1 MSEQNQ
7 EQGAEELFAAGTEH
21 LNAGRFEEAL
31 QAYDKLLAES
41 AEAVASPELQN
52 NRGLALFHLGRLDE
66 AVEGFRTALSLM
78 PDFAI
83 AESNLGLALLNLKR
97 FEEAIAPLQRSLQHD
112 PALVEANYNLGLAL
126 YRTGRI
132 AEALTAYEAFVANA
146 PDTYHNYIDGVKAII
161 AQLKKEQIGQS

>member
-1 MSEQNQ
+1 MSEQNHEQ
-7 EQGAEELFAAGTEH
+7 EVDLFAAGTEH

-31 QAYDKLLAES
+31 QAYDELLVES
-41 AEAVASPELQN
+41 ALAAASSPELQN

-78 PDFAI
+78 PAFAI

-97 FEEAIAPLQRSLQHD
+97 FEEAIAPLQQSLQHD
-112 PALVEANYNLGLAL
+112 PTLVEANYNLGLAL

-132 AEALTAYEAFVANA
+132 AEALAAYETFVANA

-161 AQLKKEQIGQS
+161 VQLKKEQGGQ

>member
-1 MSEQNQ
+1 MSEQNR
-7 EQGAEELFAAGTEH
+7 EQDVDLFAAGTEH
-21 LNAGRFEEAL
+21 LNAGRFVEAL
-31 QAYDKLLAES
+31 KAYDELLVES
-41 AEAVASPELQN
+41 SLTAASYPELQN

-78 PDFAI
+78 PGFAI

-97 FEEAIAPLQRSLQHD
+97 FEEAIDPLQQSLQHD

-132 AEALTAYEAFVANA
+132 AEAISAYEAFVAGA
-146 PDTYHNYIDGVKAII
+146 PDTYHNYIDGVNAII
-161 AQLKKEQIGQS
+161 AQLKKEQSRQ